1 MSQTILRPPAMGA
14 VRIDD
19 VFWSPRMASVR
30 TGTVGVFYE
39 RCREAGMIDHID
51 PDIKDK
57 PRRQLAG
64 IHGMSAQRFW
74 DSDLGKLIEM
84 AGHVLLL
91 APDPALEAKIDAIVD
106 KFGRMQQPDGY
117 LNSWFIY
124 QEPGKRWTNLR
135 DDHEL
140 YCAGH
145 LIEGAIAYWRAT
157 GKRALLDIVCRYAD
171 LIAATFGTGPG
182 QKRGYCGHPEIE
194 LALVELYHATGE
206 KRYFELARYFIDER
220 GRQPHYYDAEARA
233 RGADPAAWHFGSY
246 EYCQAHK
253 PVREQDKVVG
263 HAVRAMYL
271 YSGMADIAAETGD
284 AALAAACARLWADLV
299 GKRLYVTGGMGP
311 SAANE
316 GFTADY
322 DLPNRTAY
330 AETCAAVGLVFWASR
345 MLGLAP
351 DRRYGDLMELALYN
365 GALSGLSRDGT
376 LFFYDN
382 PLESRGDHHRWKWH
396 RCPCCPPNIG
406 RLVASLGRYV
416 YGVADDRVAVHLF
429 VGGEARLAVAGTEV
443 RITQRTR
450 YPWEGSVSITIDP
463 ERPVEFELAVRMPGW
478 SPNAS
483 VSLNGR
489 KLLGGDMVIDG
500 GYARLRRR
508 WSKRDRVEL
517 DLPMAVERLRAHPD
531 VAEDA
536 GRVALKRGPL
546 IYCLESVDNETPV
559 HRLLLDARAPIAAN
573 YDAALL
579 GGMVRLEAGASAES
593 EAGWNGSLYRTAPP
607 GQSPAT
613 LRAIPY
619 FAWDNR
625 APGAMEVWVRSG

>member
-1 MSQTILRPPAMGA
+1 M
-14 VRIDD
+14 
-19 VFWSPRMASVR
+19 
-30 TGTVGVFYE
+30 
-39 RCREAGMIDHID
+39 
-51 PDIKDK
+51 
-57 PRRQLAG
+57 
-64 IHGMSAQRFW
+64 
-74 DSDLGKLIEM
+74 
-84 AGHVLLL
+84 
-91 APDPALEAKIDAIVD
+91 
-106 KFGRMQQPDGY
+106 
-117 LNSWFIY
+117 
-124 QEPGKRWTNLR
+124 
-135 DDHEL
+135 
-140 YCAGH
+140 
-145 LIEGAIAYWRAT
+145 
-157 GKRALLDIVCRYAD
+157 
-171 LIAATFGTGPG
+171 
-182 QKRGYCGHPEIE
+182 
-194 LALVELYHATGE
+194 
-206 KRYFELARYFIDER
+206 
-220 GRQPHYYDAEARA
+220 
-233 RGADPAAWHFGSY
+233 
-246 EYCQAHK
+246 
-253 PVREQDKVVG
+253 
-263 HAVRAMYL
+263 
-271 YSGMADIAAETGD
+271 
-284 AALAAACARLWADLV
+284 
-299 GKRLYVTGGMGP
+299 
-311 SAANE
+311 
-316 GFTADY
+316 
-322 DLPNRTAY
+322 
-330 AETCAAVGLVFWASR
+330 
-345 MLGLAP
+345 
-351 DRRYGDLMELALYN
+351 
-365 GALSGLSRDGT
+365 
-376 LFFYDN
+376 
-382 PLESRGDHHRWKWH
+382 
-396 RCPCCPPNIG
+396 
-406 RLVASLGRYV
+406 
-416 YGVADDRVAVHLF
+416 ADDRVAVHLF

-489 KLLGGDMVIDG
+489 KLLRGDMVIDG

-593 EAGWNGSLYRTAPP
+593 EAGWNGSLYRTGPS